1 MLEMKYETFRE
12 GNFLPEDLLDHGVV
26 ARPGSLDQLL
36 RLTHSSTSLLSLL
49 RRLDQDLHF
58 ELVNI

>member
-1 MLEMKYETFRE
+1 MIYQTFRE

-36 RLTHSSTSLLSLL
+36 RLTHSSNSLPRLV
-49 RRLDQDLHF
+49 RRLDQYLHF
-58 ELVNI
+58 ELGHI